1 VGFDLE
7 IWGPRKGKRGNSSLL
22 WEPVGKDSDH
32 GVGDKTFLK
41 LTTFY
46 YCSNQFF
53 RLGCSA
59 KNMTYFCFRLLP
71 PHYLTVHR
79 DNMTSIAMLRWTCG
93 GWSESPISTF
103 TGWIPEV
110 EHESL
115 GSVMESSFIQY
126 YARINVASV
135 CCEYT
140 GPRGMHGPS
149 GFAGFR
155 GRGGATG
162 ATGAT
167 GAEIQVAKRRTAR
180 AAGCPGML

>member
-1 VGFDLE
+1 
-7 IWGPRKGKRGNSSLL
+7 
-22 WEPVGKDSDH
+22 
-32 GVGDKTFLK
+32 
-41 LTTFY
+41 
-46 YCSNQFF
+46 
-53 RLGCSA
+53 
-59 KNMTYFCFRLLP
+59 M
-71 PHYLTVHR
+71 
-79 DNMTSIAMLRWTCG
+79 
-93 GWSESPISTF
+93 
-103 TGWIPEV
+103 